1 MTLAAFVF
9 ESLVALLL
17 LGAVIMCLRVDRRLR
32 ALKTGQDGMMETVRR
47 LDESTDRARASLA
60 ALDRAAREHGETLE
74 GRVREARDLADELA
88 LLAERAE
95 ARAETIARGPERPRP
110 AHPAPEARSEA
121 RSETRRDGRAERTA
135 GEALKAGEGRL
146 LDALKAMR

>member
-9 ESLVALLL
+9 EALVALLL
-17 LGAVIMCLRVDRRLR
+17 LGAAIMCLRVDRRLR

-60 ALDRAAREHGETLE
+60 ALDRAAREHGQTLE
-74 GRVREARDLADELA
+74 ARVREARELADELA
-88 LLAERAE
+88 LLTERGD
-95 ARAETIARGPERPRP
+95 ARADALARGPERPRP
-110 AHPAPEARSEA
+110 DRPAPTQARSE
-121 RSETRRDGRAERTA
+121 RTA
-135 GEALKAGEGRL
+135 DDTLKAGEGRL

>member
-9 ESLVALLL
+9 EALVALLL

-32 ALKTGQDGMMETVRR
+32 ALKSGQDGMMETVRR

-74 GRVREARDLADELA
+74 ARVREARELADELA
-88 LLAERAE
+88 LLTERGE
-95 ARAETIARGPERPRP
+95 ARADALARGPEQPRP
-110 AHPAPEARSEA
+110 VRAPSQARS
-121 RSETRRDGRAERTA
+121 DRTA

>member
-9 ESLVALLL
+9 EALVALLL
-17 LGAVIMCLRVDRRLR
+17 VGAVIMCLRVDRRLR
-32 ALKTGQDGMMETVRR
+32 ALKSGQDGMMETVRR

-74 GRVREARDLADELA
+74 TRVRHARELADELA
-88 LLAERAE
+88 LLTDRGE
-95 ARAETIARGPERPRP
+95 AHADALARGPEQPRP
-110 AHPAPEARSEA
+110 ARAPTHAQARS
-121 RSETRRDGRAERTA
+121 ERTA